1 MSRIRA
7 DRVVNKTATDGPELT
22 LGASLP
28 TTGTISGPGQVN
40 ITGVVTAT
48 KFVGDGS
55 GLTGLASQQQNS
67 GVIVRNDGALVGTAV
82 TINFGTNAY
91 ASPIVG
97 GITTITTAN
106 TDTNTEYEIASLPSG
121 ANVIIRLT
129 GSDQSYEDVF
139 ITAGTNVTFDQVST
153 SGFRINNAAIAG
165 IASVFIDPTPR
176 LGGNLDLNGKT
187 VVGAGNINLVGD
199 LSVTSGTITGD
210 LTGDVTGDVSGTA
223 GGLVGS
229 PNINVSQITATSANF
244 SGNVN
249 VAGVLSYEDVQNVD
263 AVGLIT
269 ARSGIKVLSGGV
281 EVTTGGL
288 KVDDGISTLGG
299 DGVTGGVNI
308 SDGLVQIKTGTGNVG
323 AIELYCES
331 NNAHKTTLKSS
342 LHADHMAFGNV
353 TFQFP
358 PNNGD
363 DGSLLTSDGNGVT
376 TWQNYT
382 TAKWHSESIGIHT
395 TSKVGIGTTT
405 PLTSLQVDQ
414 AGYITDQGSWTANA
428 GVSQTLD
435 SFVIAT
441 HNFSVAEYTVY
452 IQNPGT
458 TNVGETQVQ
467 KLLVT
472 QDGTEAHYE
481 EFAIMSNPT
490 KLVSLSADIN
500 SGNCRLL
507 ATPETGVSGITTYK
521 FIRTSIL

>member
-121 ANVIIRLT
+121 ANVILRLT
-129 GSDQSYEDVF
+129 GNDQSYEDVF

-199 LSVTSGTITGD
+199 LSVTTGTITGD

-244 SGNVN
+244 SG
-249 VAGVLSYEDVQNVD
+249 LS
-263 AVGLIT
+263 LIH
-269 ARSGIKVLSGGV
+269 I
-281 EVTTGGL
+281 
-288 KVDDGISTLGG
+288 
-299 DGVTGGVNI
+299 
-308 SDGLVQIKTGTGNVG
+308 
-323 AIELYCES
+323 
-331 NNAHKTTLKSS
+331 
-342 LHADHMAFGNV
+342 
-353 TFQFP
+353 
-358 PNNGD
+358 
-363 DGSLLTSDGNGVT
+363 
-376 TWQNYT
+376 
-382 TAKWHSESIGIHT
+382 
-395 TSKVGIGTTT
+395 
-405 PLTSLQVDQ
+405 
-414 AGYITDQGSWTANA
+414 
-428 GVSQTLD
+428 
-435 SFVIAT
+435 
-441 HNFSVAEYTVY
+441 
-452 IQNPGT
+452 
-458 TNVGETQVQ
+458 
-467 KLLVT
+467 
-472 QDGTEAHYE
+472 
-481 EFAIMSNPT
+481 
-490 KLVSLSADIN
+490 
-500 SGNCRLL
+500 
-507 ATPETGVSGITTYK
+507 
-521 FIRTSIL
+521 

>member
-121 ANVIIRLT
+121 ANVILRLT
-129 GSDQSYEDVF
+129 GNDQSYEDVF

-199 LSVTSGTITGD
+199 LSVTTGTITGD

-263 AVGLIT
+263 SVGIVT
-269 ARSGIKVLSGGV
+269 AGLGLRVPTGGI
-281 EVTTGGL
+281 EVTAGGL
-288 KVDDGISTLGG
+288 TVLNGFSTLGG
-299 DGVTGGVNI
+299 DGSNSGVVITDGSIAIKNNTGSTPSYI
-308 SDGLVQIKTGTGNVG
+308 DF
-323 AIELYCES
+323 YCEVS
-331 NNAHKTTLKSS
+331 NSHKVTVKAPP
-342 LHADHMAFGNV
+342 HAQYSGNV
-353 TFQFP
+353 TFQLP
-358 PNNGD
+358 PNNGANGD
-363 DGSLLTSDGNGVT
+363 LLSVDGSGATSWKTVT
-376 TWQNYT
+376 TGRFAPST
-382 TAKWHSESIGIHT
+382 SGIHT
-395 TSKVGIGTTT
+395 TSSVGIGTTNPQST
-405 PLTSLQVDQ
+405 LQVENVGVD
-414 AGYITDQGSWTANA
+414 GKDGSWSANA
-428 GVSQTLD
+428 GVAQVID
-435 SFVIAT
+435 SWNIST
-441 HNFSVAEYTVY
+441 KDYRISEYAVY
-452 IQNPGT
+452 FQNSGSANT
-458 TNVGETQVQ
+458 GEYQVQ
-467 KLLVT
+467 KILVT
-472 QDGTEAHYE
+472 QDGTTASYE
-481 EFAIMSNPT
+481 EYAIMSLPN
-490 KLVSLSADIN
+490 KLVSLSADIAA
-500 SGNCRLL
+500 GECRLV
-507 ATPETGVSGITTYK
+507 ATPEAGISGITTYK
-521 FIRTSIL
+521 FIRTSVL